1 VDASTLWW
9 VITGTL
15 VALELATGTFY
26 LLMLALGAA
35 AGALAAH
42 AGLGETAQMATA
54 AIVGF
59 GAAAGWHFKRHQS
72 GATSRQPLGT
82 QADPDLALDLGQTVS
97 VTAWKDDG
105 STQVSYRGAPW
116 KARLQTPTPGVT
128 PEPGHYRI
136 AAMHGNLLLLE
147 KA

>member
-35 AGALAAH
+35 AGALAVH

-59 GAAAGWHFKRHQS
+59 GAAAGWHVKRRQS
-72 GATSRQPLGT
+72 GAASQLPLGT

-97 VTAWKDDG
+97 VTTWKDDG
-105 STQVSYRGAPW
+105 SAQVSYRGAPW
-116 KARLQTPTPGVT
+116 TARLQTPTPGLT
-128 PEPGHYRI
+128 PEPGYYRI